1 LKTLEI
7 AKLYLIDPYEM
18 YESYTEGAKY
28 YGIEQKSLRETE
40 NKARKLLEPYSEK
53 LVWVKNFSSEAVIEI
68 NESVDFVYIDGNHQ
82 LEFVTEDIENYFPLV
97 RQGGILGGHDFYNG
111 FQKEHDGVVNSVI
124 LFATKNSLSLRSEMP
139 DWWIEKK

>member
-1 LKTLEI
+1 
-7 AKLYLIDPYEM
+7 M